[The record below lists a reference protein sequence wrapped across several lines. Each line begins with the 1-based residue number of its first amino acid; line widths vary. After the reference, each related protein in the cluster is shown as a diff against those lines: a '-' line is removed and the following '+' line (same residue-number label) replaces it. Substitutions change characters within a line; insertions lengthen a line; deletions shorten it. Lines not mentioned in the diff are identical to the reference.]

1 MTFLDIELICM
12 LITCR
17 GRYIVL
23 TLSAGSDSR
32 TVTGSL
38 NRKFLFT
45 QISGRP
51 KNMCRRLQFKIR
63 RWTTNP
69 DIIQFFGVDWQRIH
83 IIGCYKFS
91 VSRSQNSWWAR
102 ISDMFI
108 RCGGIRMCVFQMSF
122 IIGVGDH
129 IWKTKPNKSISRK
142 NWKKLL
148 ISRKKCIFVKF
159 ISSFSFFVKSITIYQ
174 LKYYNGKPQKNMF
187 RTCIG
192 KPFTNSSA

>member
-1 MTFLDIELICM
+1 M

-51 KNMCRRLQFKIR
+51 QFKIR

-83 IIGCYKFS
+83 IIGCYRFS

-108 RCGGIRMCVFQMSF
+108 RCGGIRMCIFQMSF

-129 IWKTKPNKSISRK
+129 IWKTKPNKSISPK

-148 ISRKKCIFVKF
+148 ISRKKYIFRE
-159 ISSFSFFVKSITIYQ
+159 IHNFFQFFREIY
-174 LKYYNGKPQKNMF
+174 
-187 RTCIG
+187 
-192 KPFTNSSA
+192 